1 MLLTACNPQESHSGI
16 KFACSSARQWP
27 AGSEMAGN
35 DCGEK
40 VIMHRN
46 PLMTLLPGMHTLLP
60 AAGKHSPQRFIE
72 QGHEEKQ

>member
-1 MLLTACNPQESHSGI
+1 
-16 KFACSSARQWP
+16 
-27 AGSEMAGN
+27 MAGN